1 MILPQDAVSIRYEQA
16 VSIEILIDMK
26 KAVLYDIIGA
36 FNILTDTAI
45 ISLSIRTMWKVH
57 VLVWKRLVVIT
68 AFSIRFL

>member
-1 MILPQDAVSIRYEQA
+1 MILPRDAVSIRYEQP

-26 KAVLYDIIGA
+26 KAALYGSIGA

-45 ISLSIRTMWKVH
+45 ISLSVSMMWKVH